1 MPILH
6 SAEKYLKNL
15 QTVLVDYLNIFQSL
29 ALCRAFLLP
38 ETLQS
43 FTRVIKEYDCI
54 IKLRC

>member
-1 MPILH
+1 MKT
-6 SAEKYLKNL
+6 AEKYLKNL

-38 ETLQS
+38 KTLQS